1 MSKVI
6 NLLARLGADPRLQAP
21 EALDKALAEAGV
33 SAEIATAIKDKDL
46 LQLKAEL
53 DLCPDVFCIFF
64 PAEDEPEKDE
74 QEDDEENQASQLQ
87 AVAS

>member
-6 NLLARLGADPRLQAP
+6 NLLARLGADPSLQAP
-21 EALDKALAEAGV
+21 EALDKALTEAGV
-33 SAEIATAIKDKDL
+33 SSEIATAIKDKDL

-64 PAEDEPEKDE
+64 LTEDESESTD
-74 QEDDEENQASQLQ
+74 EDDESNTLLAIG
-87 AVAS
+87 A